1 MTGGRKTGDYQP
13 SVTKISDL
21 VILVGL
27 GLGWAGSWL
36 GSPVFLSSLS
46 PWKICSHARTGP
58 LGITPSLSSVIG
70 KEKGR

>member
-27 GLGWAGSWL
+27 GLGWAR
-36 GSPVFLSSLS
+36 LSSCHRSLHGRYV
-46 PWKICSHARTGP
+46 PM
-58 LGITPSLSSVIG
+58 LGL
-70 KEKGR
+70 GR